1 MKVMTVEQLIEIT
14 ELSINKIDDFIE
26 QGMPTIEKDG
36 EIFYPLTSLDWL
48 IKNHLKIDNGLE
60 RNIVLDAWKKGLNP
74 NEIK

>member
-1 MKVMTVEQLIEIT
+1 MKAMTAEQLIEIT

-36 EIFYPLTSLDWL
+36 EIFYPLISIDWL
-48 IKNHLKIDNGLE
+48 IKNHLKIDDELE
-60 RNIVLDAWKKGLNP
+60 KNIVLNAWKKGLNL